1 MRSCDEGA
9 LTTDAEVEPWEVH
22 SELVLVSPEVC
33 RRALELMPE
42 RDPDAFLARPKQPSV
57 AASGLIDQHAA
68 TPSLPLAVAVH
79 VLWRIGQTARSGL
92 LAAGLVITLVYL
104 AELLR

>member
-9 LTTDAEVEPWEVH
+9 LTANAEVEPWELH

-42 RDPDAFLARPKQPSV
+42 RDPDAFLARPKRPSV
-57 AASGLIDQHAA
+57 AVSNLIDQHSVR
-68 TPSLPLAVAVH
+68 PNLPPALAVH

-92 LAAGLVITLVYL
+92 LAGGLVIALVYL
-104 AELLR
+104 AELLH